1 MQKKVFIIILPIAF
15 FIFYGCSSM
24 KHSTIVLYVSHKVE
38 GPLYMP
44 QQEPPVSAQAPQT
57 NTVNQSSQER
67 RPARGSQATQN
78 NSQTN
83 QNSQST
89 LAQASQSSS
98 RPARGSQ
105 ATQNNSQ
112 TNQNSQSTPA
122 QASQSSSRPARGS
135 QATQNNNSQTN
146 QNSQSTPA
154 QASQSSSRPARGSQA
169 TQNNSQTNQNSQSTP
184 AQASQSSSRP
194 ARGSQATQESQ
205 TNQSGQPAPTSRR
218 PSRGSQTQAIQVVTN
233 TYRNGYQT
241 RTLPRG
247 EFLIL
252 ENPIRFAFEK
262 YGIDSSYDGSV
273 QYVANYMK
281 ENTNF
286 QLVVEGHTDRVGEYD
301 YNSSLSLRRSR
312 SAISKLVR
320 AGVER
325 NRLIPSGVS
334 YRFSEYNFN
343 RLNRRVEFIIIR
355 NPEELTNYREAIK

>member
-89 LAQASQSSS
+89 L
-98 RPARGSQ
+98 
-105 ATQNNSQ
+105 
-112 TNQNSQSTPA
+112 
-122 QASQSSSRPARGS
+122 
-135 QATQNNNSQTN
+135 
-146 QNSQSTPA
+146 A

>member
-57 NTVNQSSQER
+57 NTVNQSSQE
-67 RPARGSQATQN
+67 
-78 NSQTN
+78 
-83 QNSQST
+83 
-89 LAQASQSSS
+89 S

-146 QNSQSTPA
+146 QNSQST
-154 QASQSSSRPARGSQA
+154 
-169 TQNNSQTNQNSQSTP
+169 
-184 AQASQSSSRP
+184 
-194 ARGSQATQESQ
+194 
-205 TNQSGQPAPTSRR
+205 PAPTSRR

>member
-89 LAQASQSSS
+89 
-98 RPARGSQ
+98 
-105 ATQNNSQ
+105 
-112 TNQNSQSTPA
+112 PA

-146 QNSQSTPA
+146 QNSQST
-154 QASQSSSRPARGSQA
+154 
-169 TQNNSQTNQNSQSTP
+169 
-184 AQASQSSSRP
+184 
-194 ARGSQATQESQ
+194 
-205 TNQSGQPAPTSRR
+205 PAPTSRR

>member
-89 LAQASQSSS
+89 
-98 RPARGSQ
+98 
-105 ATQNNSQ
+105 
-112 TNQNSQSTPA
+112 PA

-169 TQNNSQTNQNSQSTP
+169 TQNNNSQTNQNSQST
-184 AQASQSSSRP
+184 
-194 ARGSQATQESQ
+194 
-205 TNQSGQPAPTSRR
+205 PAPTSRR

>member
-89 LAQASQSSS
+89 
-98 RPARGSQ
+98 
-105 ATQNNSQ
+105 
-112 TNQNSQSTPA
+112 
-122 QASQSSSRPARGS
+122 
-135 QATQNNNSQTN
+135 
-146 QNSQSTPA
+146 PA

-169 TQNNSQTNQNSQSTP
+169 TQNNSQTNQNSQST
-184 AQASQSSSRP
+184 
-194 ARGSQATQESQ
+194 
-205 TNQSGQPAPTSRR
+205 PAPTSRR

>member
-67 RPARGSQATQN
+67 
-78 NSQTN
+78 
-83 QNSQST
+83 
-89 LAQASQSSS
+89 
-98 RPARGSQ
+98 
-105 ATQNNSQ
+105 
-112 TNQNSQSTPA
+112 
-122 QASQSSSRPARGS
+122 
-135 QATQNNNSQTN
+135 
-146 QNSQSTPA
+146 
-154 QASQSSSRPARGSQA
+154 RPARGSQA

>member
-57 NTVNQSSQER
+57 NTVNQSSQE
-67 RPARGSQATQN
+67 
-78 NSQTN
+78 
-83 QNSQST
+83 
-89 LAQASQSSS
+89 S

-169 TQNNSQTNQNSQSTP
+169 TQNNNSQTNQNSQSAP

-194 ARGSQATQESQ
+194 ARGSQATQNNNSQ
-205 TNQSGQPAPTSRR
+205 TNQNSQSTPAPTSRR

>member
-89 LAQASQSSS
+89 
-98 RPARGSQ
+98 
-105 ATQNNSQ
+105 
-112 TNQNSQSTPA
+112 
-122 QASQSSSRPARGS
+122 
-135 QATQNNNSQTN
+135 
-146 QNSQSTPA
+146 
-154 QASQSSSRPARGSQA
+154 
-169 TQNNSQTNQNSQSTP
+169 
-184 AQASQSSSRP
+184 
-194 ARGSQATQESQ
+194 
-205 TNQSGQPAPTSRR
+205 PAPTSRR

>member
-89 LAQASQSSS
+89 PAQASQSSS

-105 ATQNNSQ
+105 ATQNNNSQ

-169 TQNNSQTNQNSQSTP
+169 TQNNSQTNQNSQST
-184 AQASQSSSRP
+184 
-194 ARGSQATQESQ
+194 
-205 TNQSGQPAPTSRR
+205 PAPTSRR